1 MIMYYLAILD
11 KEETKETITGSDRQF
26 FIKDLKTVKGV
37 LNRYKETIKQ
47 YPNYRVEI
55 YTYSNPYDD
64 DSYKMVYCSK

>member
-1 MIMYYLAILD
+1 MYYLAILD
-11 KEETKETITGSDRQF
+11 KAETKETITGSDRQF
-26 FIKDLKTVKGV
+26 FIKYLKTVRGV

-64 DSYKMVYCSK
+64 DSYKMVYRSK